1 MTASDSVAE
10 DHTAPQTPAGVKER
24 PIHRVTRLAFLTAIC
39 GLILLSTRAFFDY
52 GHLAAALWGGSF
64 IERGMLGADEWRN
77 FLNRSARLEM
87 QRSYGEARALG
98 VSDRQVSGLAL
109 AWSWTAQTGDRLPPE
124 ARVYLNVPNS
134 VLYFFG
140 TTMWFPRKVEV
151 GPSGALVR
159 NDETLQSAAESIDPD
174 RFHELQER
182 GYTHVV
188 TTKDNRLVVVDLR
201 EAAGTPSP

>member
-1 MTASDSVAE
+1 VTASDSIAE
-10 DHTAPQTPAGVKER
+10 DDTAPQTPAGVTER
-24 PIHRVTRLAFLTAIC
+24 QIHRVPRLVFLTAIC

-52 GHLAAALWGGSF
+52 GHLATALWGGSF
-64 IERGMLGADEWRN
+64 VERGMLGADEWRN

-87 QRSYGEARALG
+87 QRSYREARALG
-98 VSDRQVSGLAL
+98 VSDQQVSGLAL
-109 AWSWTAQTGDRLPPE
+109 AWSWTAQIGDRLPPE

-140 TTMWFPRKVEV
+140 TTMWYPRKVAV

-159 NDETLQSAAESIDPD
+159 DDETLQAAAESMDPD
-174 RFHELQER
+174 RFHQLQER

-188 TTKDNRLVVVDLR
+188 TMRDNRLVVVDLR
-201 EAAGTPSP
+201 DAAETPSP